1 MVLVTAPRSFL
12 SKRSFVWKMSALSTP
27 YFSIAAWKQYQSV
40 KCSESCFAL
49 PPFFICIFW
58 KQYQSVNLL
67 CFASTCSTTMF
78 SISLKPAPDV
88 FILFIDPGQ
97 RAFINL
103 HSFWWGRDESFFICI
118 CHFGQVKMLHVLH
131 LSLLCYKSWTCR
143 GWHRSARLPHIP
155 GFAATPQPRP
165 GSISIQIRGQTN
177 K

>member
-27 YFSIAAWKQYQSV
+27 YFSIAAWKQDQS
-40 KCSESCFAL
+40 L
-49 PPFFICIFW
+49 
-58 KQYQSVNLL
+58 NLL
-67 CFASTCSTTMF
+67 CFATCSTTMF

-131 LSLLCYKSWTCR
+131 LSLWCYKSWTCR

-155 GFAATPQPRP
+155 GFAATPQLRP